1 MYIVDIGNAC
11 CYYASVGLVPHGSPK
26 LGLSYL
32 KLEARGAISSL
43 VTRTHVR
50 VQERPR
56 GFGEAVCASRQ
67 WPQVWLGRQCV
78 RVSGNASA
86 CGDRS

>member
-56 GFGEAVCASRQ
+56 GFGEAVATSVVGEAVCACE
-67 WPQVWLGRQCV
+67 RQCF
-78 RVSGNASA
+78 GLW
-86 CGDRS
+86 